1 MSEELKSFPHHRKVG
16 PCTSRPPYR
25 DSKRKRAVKV
35 FTIAD
40 ESMYLLIF
48 GVPSI
53 DLLNP
58 LKERIQQIE
67 SMHQFHKVTHPESEA
82 FTETYIA
89 KFGSVNSARNVK
101 RRLDDSP
108 FYGGFLHIVYAPEF
122 ESVAEC
128 RVKMHSYRRFNDT
141 VARKATAARSL
152 EMKECQRSSLNTEKT
167 EVGLEVNNELQ
178 TSSCISLQTKQ
189 VSAPPLT
196 TSWGDPVSFSNPYSK
211 TLPMVLASQNQQQ
224 RGDALDDARNYW
236 ASRGFDF
243 PDSSKHHPIHS
254 AQPKSIPFSTK
265 QSANRLVGIPLT
277 TQQTSLRQ
285 PISVFEPQGH
295 SALKCSYLP
304 PSEPS
309 TTVPVSR
316 ALTKFIP
323 RSVIQASRSPLSIR
337 PPLKRRKEELLSPKW
352 DWKSLVKVGSASGT
366 CGVRLWAFGCHLH
379 RTRAHTPP
387 QLSNCH
393 RILALP
399 VHIWCDRSSSIII
412 PLRIYGSQRFYVKEK
427 IKTHLLNNQSWTQ

>member
-1 MSEELKSFPHHRKVG
+1 
-16 PCTSRPPYR
+16 
-25 DSKRKRAVKV
+25 
-35 FTIAD
+35 
-40 ESMYLLIF
+40 MYLLIF

-89 KFGSVNSARNVK
+89 KFGSVNSARNVR

-141 VARKATAARSL
+141 VARKATVARSL

-167 EVGLEVNNELQ
+167 EVGLEVNNELP

-189 VSAPPLT
+189 VSAPLLT
-196 TSWGDPVSFSNPYSK
+196 TSWGGPVSFSNPYSK

-224 RGDALDDARNYW
+224 RGDAIDDARNYW
-236 ASRGFDF
+236 ALRGFDS

-265 QSANRLVGIPLT
+265 QLANRLVGIPLV

-285 PISVFEPQGH
+285 PISVFEPQEH
-295 SALKCSYLP
+295 SALKWSYLP

-323 RSVIQASRSPLSIR
+323 RSVIQASRSPPSIR
-337 PPLKRRKEELLSPKW
+337 PPLKRKK
-352 DWKSLVKVGSASGT
+352 
-366 CGVRLWAFGCHLH
+366 
-379 RTRAHTPP
+379 
-387 QLSNCH
+387 
-393 RILALP
+393 
-399 VHIWCDRSSSIII
+399 
-412 PLRIYGSQRFYVKEK
+412 
-427 IKTHLLNNQSWTQ
+427 